1 MNCKNALS
9 KYQKHIFNQI
19 YTLDIQIIQIIIII
33 FVYNITSI
41 IMCNIK
47 YKKEANER
55 LNVLA
60 ECV

>member
-1 MNCKNALS
+1 MNCENALS

-19 YTLDIQIIQIIIII
+19 YTLDIQIIIII

-55 LNVLA
+55 LNFFSKMY
-60 ECV
+60 